1 MIKWK
6 TLGIVIFVSL
16 LSSIGLEIF
25 QHGTASLSQI
35 FSLNFESLP
44 LIAVYTFIYSVIL
57 LVFISLFRF
66 LAKIL

>member
-1 MIKWK
+1 MVKWK
-6 TLGIVIFVSL
+6 TLGIVIFISL

-25 QHGTASLSQI
+25 QHGTASMSQVL
-35 FSLNFESLP
+35 SLNFESIQ

-57 LVFISLFRF
+57 LVFITLFRF